1 MAFTM
6 KSPHRAISLLAAAPA
21 LMLGHIDGAYAQ
33 APTMGQPMLQQIV
46 VTATRERTTV
56 QTTAISISAVT
67 GSQIAARGLVN
78 VNSLVRSVPGI
89 AVRDTGGP
97 GEEEYEIRGLN
108 SQGGNSSMVGMYF
121 GEIPLSTA
129 MGSQF
134 GKNLMNLGL
143 YDVRRVEVLRGPQ
156 GTLYGSSSMGG
167 TIRVLPNR
175 PQLNRFAASTEE
187 VISDTSTGGGD
198 QPPGER
204 HDEHAAGP

>member
-1 MAFTM
+1 MAFTT

-33 APTMGQPMLQQIV
+33 APAMGQPMLQQIV

-67 GSQIAARGLVN
+67 GSQIATRGLVN

-108 SQGGNSSMVGMYF
+108 SQGGSSSMVGMYF

-129 MGSQF
+129 LNSQV
-134 GKNLMNLGL
+134 GKDMMSLGL
-143 YDVRRVEVLRGPQ
+143 YDVERVEVLR
-156 GTLYGSSSMGG
+156 
-167 TIRVLPNR
+167 
-175 PQLNRFAASTEE
+175 
-187 VISDTSTGGGD
+187 
-198 QPPGER
+198 
-204 HDEHAAGP
+204 